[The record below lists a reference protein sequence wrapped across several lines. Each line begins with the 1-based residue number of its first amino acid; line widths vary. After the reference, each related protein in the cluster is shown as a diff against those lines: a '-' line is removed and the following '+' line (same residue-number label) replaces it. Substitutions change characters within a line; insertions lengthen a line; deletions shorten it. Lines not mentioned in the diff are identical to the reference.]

1 MTVSNNSLVINFNT
15 LVGFNRETCN
25 KDCEFLF
32 GASISND
39 KVAFFRPSTD
49 RIFVKAVTALEVA
62 VIIKLHG
69 MEQKWSVL
77 IRQVPIEGISLRT
90 SSERGA

>member
-15 LVGFNRETCN
+15 RVGFNRETCN

-39 KVAFFRPSTD
+39 KVAFFQAFD
-49 RIFVKAVTALEVA
+49 RSDLCQSGYRARGRGHNQAARHGAKVVCFDQAVETASGFDA
-62 VIIKLHG
+62 
-69 MEQKWSVL
+69 
-77 IRQVPIEGISLRT
+77 
-90 SSERGA
+90 